1 MAVGLFLWNPD
12 GTPVFESEDYG
23 VRLVGTL
30 QLTRGMV
37 GNFPL
42 PGGDPGN
49 EPWFAPQF
57 YNASF
62 SALADADVFLQGSVI
77 YYNCEYMRAGVVLFI
92 DYGWK

>member
-1 MAVGLFLWNPD
+1 MATGLKIWTDAGAILFD
-12 GTPVFESEDYG
+12 VDDYSL
-23 VRLVGTL
+23 RLVGTL

-42 PGGDPGN
+42 PGGDPFN
-49 EPWFAPQF
+49 EPWFNPQC

-62 SALADADVFLQGSVI
+62 SALADIALFLQGSVL
-77 YYNCEYMRAGVVLFI
+77 YYNCEYMRAGVVLFV